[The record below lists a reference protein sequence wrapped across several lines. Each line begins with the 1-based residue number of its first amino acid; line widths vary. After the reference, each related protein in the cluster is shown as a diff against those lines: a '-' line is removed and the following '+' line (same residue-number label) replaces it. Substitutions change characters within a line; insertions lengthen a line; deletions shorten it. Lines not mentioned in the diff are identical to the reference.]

1 MGFQSNPRPIRGAE
15 VVSGRLNYISAKFQP
30 SSAINRVN
38 AVIDPHNIIIVCLS
52 VPATEN
58 LRCLT
63 FTLGTLES

>member
-15 VVSGRLNYISAKFQP
+15 VLSDYISAKFQP
-30 SSAINRVN
+30 SCAINRVN